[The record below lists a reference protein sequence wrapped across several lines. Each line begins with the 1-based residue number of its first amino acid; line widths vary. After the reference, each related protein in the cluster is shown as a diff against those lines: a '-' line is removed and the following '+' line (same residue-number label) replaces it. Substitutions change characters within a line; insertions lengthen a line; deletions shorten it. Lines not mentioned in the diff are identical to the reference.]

1 VLQDGERYAEAH
13 ELFTA
18 GLAAADVSTLVALL
32 SNASACLLKPDLIEE
47 GGPDAVG
54 CAAAAF
60 HLSCLKGPCQ
70 QLSVIQQKTLIRL
83 GQGLLAE
90 RLFDAADAVFQGL
103 TKHDLDGHLAAD
115 VTTLQRRIHTHAANA
130 SGVYDWAAI
139 YQQAMGNA
147 QNKRSGRSTKPID
160 VAEYVGPVA
169 IRHAPDSQPTL
180 IATGNVQPG
189 RLLIVQKAV
198 SVEDAGDLG
207 VAAARLSVQ
216 LASQL
221 DAWHPRLVSQL
232 CCLPPSREQPS
243 AIGGLAIA
251 APPVPETCLGLP
263 PVFPLLPRFIW
274 SITGEEFGPPVAQ
287 IDCDPDH
294 LRRLLVFNIRTPDDI
309 TETSLQAPGPPTLHS
324 GGLWPLP
331 ALLSHA
337 RLSRTAI
344 WYVVEENLLVVG
356 AIRPIASGTEV
367 TVSYWDARFS
377 PSQERE
383 IARHYQLPEPQYS
396 PHARMPVGHRAG
408 AAAAELQGLARSER
422 PARGGRDAAETAGC
436 QHRHPPDIEAAAA
449 ASI

>member
-1 VLQDGERYAEAH
+1 
-13 ELFTA
+13 
-18 GLAAADVSTLVALL
+18 
-32 SNASACLLKPDLIEE
+32 
-47 GGPDAVG
+47 
-54 CAAAAF
+54 
-60 HLSCLKGPCQ
+60 
-70 QLSVIQQKTLIRL
+70 
-83 GQGLLAE
+83 
-90 RLFDAADAVFQGL
+90 
-103 TKHDLDGHLAAD
+103 
-115 VTTLQRRIHTHAANA
+115 
-130 SGVYDWAAI
+130 
-139 YQQAMGNA
+139 MGNA